1 MELEEL
7 LLLQTRES
15 LFLSVYMKHGQKSN
29 SPSRLSALEAQQI
42 RAVSPCWCLCH
53 RRINP
58 RIQKTKAF
66 IRPTEIKSDMRAAPS
81 DVLHPSLVNFHRS
94 KLLTLVFISA
104 RCFLWR
110 PRPLRSSFNQ
120 LGGRR
125 TAKGV
130 PIRKK
135 GAWL

>member
-1 MELEEL
+1 M
-7 LLLQTRES
+7 RE
-15 LFLSVYMKHGQKSN
+15 
-29 SPSRLSALEAQQI
+29 
-42 RAVSPCWCLCH
+42 
-53 RRINP
+53 
-58 RIQKTKAF
+58 
-66 IRPTEIKSDMRAAPS
+66 APS

-135 GAWL
+135 GAWLRVPNAVALNGAVLWAWLNPPKAVLRAGRWAWSKSSTAGRGQGMNAVIHKNCELLHSKEDLASGCLFIYV